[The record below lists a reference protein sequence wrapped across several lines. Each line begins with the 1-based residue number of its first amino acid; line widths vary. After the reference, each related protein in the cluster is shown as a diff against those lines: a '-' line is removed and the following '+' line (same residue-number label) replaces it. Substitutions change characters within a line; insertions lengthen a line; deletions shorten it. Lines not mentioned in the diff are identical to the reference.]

1 MSMWICG
8 IKIKYKKM
16 NVKDFSYIRE
26 KHRLMKPVFDTLIL

>member
-16 NVKDFSYIRE
+16 NVKDFSYIR
-26 KHRLMKPVFDTLIL
+26 KNIDL